1 MNCSGSSRRF
11 FLNCRTLM
19 AFMVLPVGVGVGV
32 ASAQDRF
39 ESPRGRGFVPAP
51 RAVCVSPV
59 PSKLGTFQ
67 PTPFIIVDGR
77 GPVGG
82 GYTSFDNYGGGGSL
96 AIYGPL
102 SDLRAVAAPVMTYS
116 RGYDGRLYATPAT
129 SFSTPNLPAL
139 SPVIYPTSASYYY
152 APRVNRTPP
161 QWTSGMNWI
170 DQN

>member
-11 FLNCRTLM
+11 LLDCRNLL
-19 AFMVLPVGVGVGV
+19 ALMVLPVGV
-32 ASAQDRF
+32 AAAQDRF
-39 ESPRGRGFVPAP
+39 ESPRVPGVVPAARP
-51 RAVCVSPV
+51 VCVSPV
-59 PSKLGTFQ
+59 SAQLGTFQ
-67 PTPFIIVDGR
+67 PTPYIMVLGN
-77 GPVGG
+77 GPAGG
-82 GYTSFDNYGGGGSL
+82 GYSSLDYYGGDQSM

-102 SDLRAVAAPVMTYS
+102 SAFRAVAAPVMTYS
-116 RGYDGRLYATPAT
+116 RGYDGRVYASPAT

-161 QWTSGMNWI
+161 QWTSGINWI